1 MPVREKFPDGV
12 AARLKWYVYRLIDPR
27 NGETFYVGK
36 GHGNR
41 IFAHAK
47 GVNPNPQSSDAED
60 TEDAADLKLK
70 RIQDIKSSG
79 LEVGHVVHRHAIE
92 SEAVAYEVEAA
103 LIDAYPGLTNSAGG
117 HGSSDYGSRHV
128 EEIIADYALEPFE
141 VKEKLVLISIT
152 KSFQDEHLSTYEA
165 VRCSWRMS
173 LAKAKPYKLVLAHV
187 NGRVVGAFRVNKWL
201 PSTPENFPGRDVPG
215 RFGFHGQEADSETWR
230 YYVNKIVPD
239 TFRRRG
245 AANPVRYCDP

>member
-1 MPVREKFPDGV
+1 MSVREKFPEGV

-36 GHGNR
+36 GRDDR

-47 GVNPNPQSSDAED
+47 GVDPNPQSSDTED
-60 TEDAADLKLK
+60 AEDAADLKLK
-70 RIQDIKSSG
+70 RIQDIRSSG
-79 LEVGHVVHRHAIE
+79 LEVSHVVHRHGIE
-92 SEAVAYEVEAA
+92 TPEVAYEVEAA
-103 LIDAYPGLTNSAGG
+103 LIDAYPGLTNVAGG
-117 HGSSDYGSRHV
+117 HGSGDYGSRHV
-128 EEIIADYALEPFE
+128 EEIIADYALEPLE
-141 VKEKLVLISIT
+141 VKEKLILISIT
-152 KSFQDEHLSTYEA
+152 KSFQDENLSIYEA

-173 LAKAKPYKLVLAHV
+173 FAKAKLYRLVLAHV

-201 PSTPENFPGRDVPG
+201 PSTSEHFPGRAVPG
-215 RFGFHGQEADSETWR
+215 RFGFHGEEAEPATWN

-245 AANPVRYCDP
+245 AASPVRYCDP